1 MREPKY
7 FDSAYPGSMSER
19 KDGSY
24 VEREDSQS
32 LALALLENLYA
43 AQRDAEDW
51 KDQAIAW
58 ENQFHAETA
67 ALQCKIDALM
77 LEYCPDEMTE
87 AQKENWA
94 KHQRTVTPNALGE
107 GRERGILREAS
118 SGEAATSTDGL
129 GGEA

>member
-58 ENQFHAETA
+58 ENQLHAETA

-94 KHQRTVTPNALGE
+94 SDGGLSDGMPEVRMQDDVSVRRR
-107 GRERGILREAS
+107 GRPTGRP
-118 SGEAATSTDGL
+118 T
-129 GGEA
+129 